1 MRNLTGKIYLI
12 RNLVN
17 GKGYV
22 GQTTKHSVRV
32 RFNQHKYEARHEST
46 LPIHRAMR
54 KWGVENFT
62 IVEVVSCDPLLLD
75 DLERHYIKFY
85 GTRITSGHGYNRTD
99 GGYSGLNGDGIRVLS
114 EEGRRKLSDVH
125 KGNSYAKGHKVS
137 DEARALMSEAQKNR
151 GPVIISEEMK
161 ARISAKLKGHPVSE
175 ESRAK
180 MSAARKGVKVG
191 YRKRGPMSEEHK
203 AKIAAKIKGI
213 KRSPEEIAK
222 RIATCAARGIRPSE
236 EMKKRISATL
246 TGRKIPEEQRL
257 RLVEGLKRHFAEKAV
272 LKGQENL
279 RFVN

>member
-1 MRNLTGKIYLI
+1 
-12 RNLVN
+12 
-17 GKGYV
+17 
-22 GQTTKHSVRV
+22 
-32 RFNQHKYEARHEST
+32 
-46 LPIHRAMR
+46 MR

-137 DEARALMSEAQKNR
+137 DEARALMS
-151 GPVIISEEMK
+151 
-161 ARISAKLKGHPVSE
+161 KGHPVSE